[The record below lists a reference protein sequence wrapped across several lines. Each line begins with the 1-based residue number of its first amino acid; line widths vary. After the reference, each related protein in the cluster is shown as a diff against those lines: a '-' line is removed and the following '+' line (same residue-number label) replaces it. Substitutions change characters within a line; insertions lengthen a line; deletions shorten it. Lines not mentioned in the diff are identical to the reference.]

1 MSRIFIFLLT
11 FFAVSAF
18 FLTKTFAADVG
29 HGKKILYIPIDNR
42 PCNLKQTAE
51 VAKKLGYEVI
61 SPPENFLGT
70 GAADELLGNPEEIWK
85 WLEKN
90 SYGADF
96 AVISTDALIYGSLVG
111 SRKHE
116 LSAEE
121 IMNRAKKFENYLEK
135 FPSLPVYAF
144 STIMRTPTLAG
155 SSAEPEYYKKY
166 GDMIYNYTVL
176 KDKDE
181 MGTISRKEKNQIY
194 HYEKDIPVDVM
205 EDWFSRRE
213 KNYNANQYFIDLV
226 KTGKFKYFLICC
238 DDNARFS
245 QTHLEAR
252 HLDEYAKNFDLDKTQ
267 FQVMSG
273 VDEMG
278 MLLVSRAINKDLNEI
293 PFISVNYNDGVGAN
307 TLPSFSNEIIAD
319 SIDEAII
326 AAGGLKIPSNDR
338 ADFVLAV
345 NTNFNGKTFSSSDKE
360 NTKKPRKGTKTFM
373 KLLNN
378 LLEKNYPVGV
388 GDIAASNGSDNALM
402 EQIRKN
408 NLQFKISGY
417 GGWNT
422 ATNSVSFLIG
432 EGVLTKFLTEHEKNS
447 LLLTRYFDDWIYQ
460 ANIRTQI
467 ANGLIWTVE
476 GEGEYSKLDGKRK
489 NLEKLTAELAT
500 KFADENIILPAGTS
514 LKNISANFKWNRC
527 FECDFYFDY

>member
-1 MSRIFIFLLT
+1 MIFFST
-11 FFAVSAF
+11 AE
-18 FLTKTFAADVG
+18 TFAAHVG

-70 GAADELLGNPEEIWK
+70 GADDDKLGKPDEIWN

-144 STIMRTPTLAG
+144 STVMRTPTVAD

-166 GDMIYNYTVL
+166 GDMIYNYTLL
-176 KDKDE
+176 KDKE
-181 MGTISRKEKNQIY
+181 EVEKISNREKKQI
-194 HYEKDIPVDVM
+194 HFYEKEIPVDVM
-205 EDWFSRRE
+205 EDWFKRRE
-213 KNYNANQYFIDLV
+213 KNYSANKYFIDLTN
-226 KTGKFKYFLICC
+226 KKIFKYLLIGC
-238 DDNARFS
+238 DDNAKFS
-245 QTHLEAR
+245 QTHLESR
-252 HLDEYAKNFDLDKTQ
+252 HLKEYGKNLDKTE
-267 FQVMSG
+267 FQVMAG
-273 VDEMG
+273 TDELG
-278 MLLVSRAINKDLNEI
+278 MLLVSRVINTDLHEF
-293 PFISVNYNDGVGAN
+293 PFVSVNYNDGVGAN
-307 TLPSFSNEIIAD
+307 TLPSYSNEIIAD

-345 NTNFNGKTFSSSDKE
+345 NTNFDGKTFSSSDKE

-432 EGVLTKFLTEHEKNS
+432 AGVLTKFLTEHDKNS

-460 ANIRTQI
+460 ANVRKEIL
-467 ANGLIWTVE
+467 NGLFWSVP
-476 GEGEYSKLDGKRK
+476 GEGNPYKLDEKRE